1 MPNLINTTV
10 EIFLSIFIKVD
21 FTEVVDLVKQRK
33 VFVKAGF
40 AYVTISDFNSIL
52 THIFRAKLSLNLT
65 V

>member
-1 MPNLINTTV
+1 LPNLINTTV